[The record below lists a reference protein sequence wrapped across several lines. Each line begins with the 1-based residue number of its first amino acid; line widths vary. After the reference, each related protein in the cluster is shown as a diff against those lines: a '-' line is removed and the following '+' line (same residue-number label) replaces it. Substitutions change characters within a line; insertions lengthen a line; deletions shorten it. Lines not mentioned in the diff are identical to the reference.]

1 MGQDNGRV
9 GRYGE
14 ELAARYLQEH
24 GFVLISRNYRVGR
37 LGELDLVALAEDG
50 CSLCF
55 VEVKTR
61 TGDTHG
67 SPAEAVTRD
76 KQRRIR
82 RMAQVFLQER
92 SAMENGNGRDR
103 PVRFDVVEVL
113 LDREQ
118 RTARVHHI
126 PQAF

>member
-1 MGQDNGRV
+1 MGQGNGKV

-14 ELAARYLQEH
+14 DLAARYLQEH
-24 GFVLISRNYRVGR
+24 GFVLLSRNYRAGR

-50 CSLCF
+50 NSLCF

-61 TGDTHG
+61 TGSTYG
-67 SPAEAVTRD
+67 SPAEAVTKD
-76 KQRRIR
+76 KQRRVR

-92 SAMENGNGRDR
+92 SVLENGNWSDR
-103 PVRFDVVEVL
+103 PIRFDVVEVL